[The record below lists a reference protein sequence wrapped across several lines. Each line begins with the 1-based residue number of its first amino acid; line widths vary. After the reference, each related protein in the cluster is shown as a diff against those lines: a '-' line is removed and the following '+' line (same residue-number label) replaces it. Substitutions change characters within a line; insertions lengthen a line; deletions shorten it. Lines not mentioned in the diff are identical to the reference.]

1 MEKITLTET
10 QAVQV
15 RDAIRAGNPTFGV
28 YLLDRR
34 TARSLYN
41 KGLIDQ
47 PGYGA
52 HLTKAGKDVA
62 HQLKAHP
69 QRRTFHVEIRHVA
82 YRIQLAERP
91 DAMSEDGH
99 IGYQLPWPVIAY
111 ADGFVWGAH
120 AHWCGSVTRVIGF
133 QKDMAKQTIDLDWP
147 GFLLDPQQA
156 VGMYLV
162 TSDKN
167 GTWGTHDTAVSSVGT
182 EPVPEERA

>member
-1 MEKITLTET
+1 MQKIVLTET

-28 YLLDRR
+28 YILSRP
-34 TARSLYN
+34 TARSLYA

-52 HLTKAGKDVA
+52 HLSEAGKDVA
-62 HQLKAHP
+62 HQLKTHP
-69 QRRTFHVEIRHVA
+69 QRRTFHVEIEHYS
-82 YRIQLAERP
+82 YRIQPAERP
-91 DAMSEDGH
+91 DAMSSDGH
-99 IGYQLPWPVIAY
+99 VGYQLPWPVIAN
-111 ADGFVWGAH
+111 ADGSVWGAH
-120 AHWCGSVTRVIGF
+120 DHWCGKVTRVIGF
-133 QKDMAKQTIDLDWP
+133 QKDHAKQTLDLGWS

-167 GTWGTHDTAVSSVGT
+167 GTWGVHDTAVSTV
-182 EPVPEERA
+182 EREKAITS